1 MMIFLAGVLSGLFF
15 SHPDLF
21 RGADM
26 DIILSLLFCLEAA
39 FGYWL
44 LYRSGVLNRTFLIL
58 LSAAMLALLPAM
70 GYELCGTVSYG
81 PRGER
86 IAFEKAV
93 AH

>member
-1 MMIFLAGVLSGLFF
+1 
-15 SHPDLF
+15 
-21 RGADM
+21 
-26 DIILSLLFCLEAA
+26 
-39 FGYWL
+39 
-44 LYRSGVLNRTFLIL
+44 
-58 LSAAMLALLPAM
+58 MLALLPAM